1 MLVGDTDS
9 ARCAVEALIFER
21 RYGEKMTTRSAAT
34 SSVEDE
40 WEQANLYVEGA
51 LRRVGIVYATAAPGH
66 WLYESPG
73 TVVHLHHYP
82 GPRILDVY
90 APLSPLPDGDREELF
105 GELLAENGGS
115 IAGAFYGICSFGDS
129 GEHLC
134 SCARLAT
141 EHLTGPDL
149 VYALNSV
156 VALADRFAA
165 ARTISGELTLSSR
178 ARPRARRAWRRS
190 PSSTSRRSPPSS
202 PLRSAITSWLWMVS
216 KLDLPRQHEG
226 VVAQLGGWRST
237 GRRRGARTESSTK
250 RGWGVGLLDH
260 GRARR
265 AA

>member
-1 MLVGDTDS
+1 MRRLPQPALERLVATIESDLEGNPTRDSLLEHLARLHFDTVARIRRAGDEEVLIGDTDS
-9 ARCAVEALIFER
+9 ARCAVESVIFER
-21 RYGEKMTTRSAAT
+21 RYGEKMIDAIGGDG
-34 SSVEDE
+34 SVEDE

-90 APLSPLPDGDREELF
+90 APLSPLPDTDREELF

-156 VALADRFAA
+156 VALADRF
-165 ARTISGELTLSSR
+165 RGGE
-178 ARPRARRAWRRS
+178 
-190 PSSTSRRSPPSS
+190 
-202 PLRSAITSWLWMVS
+202 
-216 KLDLPRQHEG
+216 DE
-226 VVAQLGGWRST
+226 
-237 GRRRGARTESSTK
+237 
-250 RGWGVGLLDH
+250 
-260 GRARR
+260 
-265 AA
+265 